1 LQHFAPARW
10 DDDFPYQALKDLEAQ
25 QIAAGGP
32 PIFVTATYAGKSRP
46 VYFYLDMGLDENNR
60 PTTDPSEWPQAVNL
74 KDEAF
79 IQFFANNYVRQ
90 RMFQNPSV
98 QNYWLMVDNCSFW
111 IGNYGVLDDNGVF
124 QYVDH
129 FDPPFAQSD
138 PDFLDS
144 IIYFLKRLKQ
154 IAPDIHLIG
163 NEGSLSDESRFAEVW
178 AGFDGTI
185 REDIL
190 EGCDPGP
197 YLRDNIYRAYTRY
210 QWEGP
215 AGKVALLRAL
225 IPNDSS
231 FQDKLR
237 TAYMAYLVFRGPNF
251 FFAPRYDSS
260 SQGIPVAAYS
270 QMQAALGT
278 PVAAATDQKYGSSWH
293 PGYRLYSRQT
303 SKGIVYLN
311 WSGQTLTIPLPSG
324 RAYVDRNGRTVTSL
338 TIPDLRGDYVLFN

>member
-1 LQHFAPARW
+1 
-10 DDDFPYQALKDLEAQ
+10 
-25 QIAAGGP
+25 
-32 PIFVTATYAGKSRP
+32 
-46 VYFYLDMGLDENNR
+46 MG
-60 PTTDPSEWPQAVNL
+60 
-74 KDEAF
+74 
-79 IQFFANNYVRQ
+79 
-90 RMFQNPSV
+90 
-98 QNYWLMVDNCSFW
+98 VDNCSFW

-163 NEGSLSDESRFAEVW
+163 NEGTMSDESRFAEVW

-185 REDIL
+185 REDITQSFQSSA
-190 EGCDPGP
+190 
-197 YLRDNIYRAYTRY
+197 YYRDDVYRTYCRY
-210 QWEGP
+210 QWAGP
-215 AGKVALLRAL
+215 AGKACLLRAL
-225 IPNDSS
+225 VPNDSS

-237 TAYMAYLVFRGPNF
+237 TAYVAYLVFRGPNF
-251 FFAPRYDSS
+251 FFGPRYDNNP
-260 SQGIPVAAYS
+260 QGVPVAAYS

-278 PVAAATDQKYGSSWH
+278 PVAAATDRNYGCDVWH

-311 WSGQTLTIPLPSG
+311 WSGQALTVSLPGG
-324 RAYVDRNGRTVTSL
+324 RTYVDRNGKPVTTL
-338 TIPDLRGDYVLFN
+338 TIPDLRGDYVLFK